1 MKPIHILLAAA
12 VLAAPAL
19 AQAQT
24 VFKWVDANGVTNY
37 TTTPPPSSAHKVAA
51 INVAPA
57 VASTNPPTPGDEEA
71 RYWRE
76 RRLRE
81 AADNMQSS
89 RQRQDLEDLHLAQMR
104 QQLAQSYDQEQRAK
118 AEEARRKAL
127 YDQCVLERRVDC
139 NTAGAGSGYSYG
151 TPVVVARR
159 STLPIGTFPV
169 PGTPLLTNGTP
180 GAPSL
185 NVSNGTPGAPS
196 FGSTAPARSTQRAS
210 SMARMSSGG
219 AR

>member
-19 AQAQT
+19 AQADT

-37 TTTPPPSSAHKVAA
+37 TTTPPPNGVQKVAA
-51 INVAPA
+51 INAAPA
-57 VASTNPPTPGDEEA
+57 VTNTYAPNPGEEEA

-81 AADNMQSS
+81 AADNMQNA
-89 RQRQDLEDLHLAQMR
+89 RQRQDSLDLSQAQMR

-127 YDQCVLERRVDC
+127 YDQCMLERRVDC
-139 NTAGAGSGYSYG
+139 DIAGYGSGYPYG

-159 STLPIGTFPV
+159 HPLSISAAAPFPV
-169 PGTPLLTNGTP
+169 AGSPFLTNGTP

-185 NVSNGTPGAPS
+185 NVSNGTPGALN
-196 FGSTAPARSTQRAS
+196 FGSPA
-210 SMARMSSGG
+210 ARPANRPALERG
-219 AR
+219 R